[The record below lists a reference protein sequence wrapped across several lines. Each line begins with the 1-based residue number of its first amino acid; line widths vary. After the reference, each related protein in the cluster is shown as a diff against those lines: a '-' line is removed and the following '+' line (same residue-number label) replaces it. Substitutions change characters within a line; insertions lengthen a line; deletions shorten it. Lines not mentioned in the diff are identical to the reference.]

1 MAGLHLGDQGTG
13 CSRCVGKDLAMSG
26 SPVCR
31 IVDYQQHIRAF
42 YLLLSGS
49 VPGVHPGDQGTGSS
63 RRVEKDLVMSGSS
76 VC

>member
-13 CSRCVGKDLAMSG
+13 CSRCNGKDLAMSG

-49 VPGVHPGDQGTGSS
+49 VPGVHPGDQGTGFS

>member
-1 MAGLHLGDQGTG
+1 MIKARGVAD
-13 CSRCVGKDLAMSG
+13 VLAKIS
-26 SPVCR
+26 SCPVVLSAK

-49 VPGVHPGDQGTGSS
+49 VPVVHRGDQGTGFS